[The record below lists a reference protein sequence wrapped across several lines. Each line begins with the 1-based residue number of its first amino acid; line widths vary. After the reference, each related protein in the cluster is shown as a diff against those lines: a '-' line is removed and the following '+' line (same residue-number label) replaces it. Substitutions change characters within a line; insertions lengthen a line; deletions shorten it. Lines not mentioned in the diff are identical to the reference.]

1 MGKKGTVRVWRAV
14 FALVAV
20 LALAAC
26 SLGDATGASR
36 RFKFTYGATVSGLS
50 PGEPARIWLPLA
62 AENGQQSAEM
72 LSKSLPVNDAQLGRD
87 ARYGNEMLYFSAPA
101 DADGQIRF
109 SISYL
114 VTRYAAGEEPLDDPG
129 TQIEEYALRADT
141 LVPVG
146 GKSLSWLKD
155 VTLPANQMALARV
168 LYDVVDDHMQYRK
181 DKPGWGRGDSNWA
194 CESGFGNC
202 TDFHSVFISLARAN
216 HLPAKFQI
224 GFSIPAAH
232 GIDGGSGA
240 VAGYHCWAW
249 FKPDGHGWVP
259 VDISEANKHPEKR
272 DYFFGNLDANRV
284 AFTTGRDLVL
294 DPKQSGPPLNYF
306 IFPYVEV
313 NGEPYAPGKTVT
325 TCSYEDIDQKQASA
339 TTKP

>member
-1 MGKKGTVRVWRAV
+1 MCKKRIVAIGCGL
-14 FALVAV
+14 FAIVAMLGAAGFS
-20 LALAAC
+20 LA
-26 SLGDATGASR
+26 DAPVATR
-36 RFKFTYGATVSGLS
+36 HFKFTYAATVRGLS
-50 PGEPARIWLPLA
+50 PGEPARIWVPLA
-62 AENGQQSAEM
+62 AENMQQSAEIVG
-72 LSKSLPVNDAQLGRD
+72 KSFPVNGAQFGRD

-101 DADGQIRF
+101 DADGLIRF

-114 VTRYAAGEEPLDDPG
+114 VTRYAAHEETLDDPG
-129 TQIEEYALRADT
+129 TQVEEYALRADT

-146 GKSLSWLKD
+146 GKSLSWIKD
-155 VTLPANQMALARV
+155 TTLPTDQMKLART
-168 LYDVVDDHMQYRK
+168 LYDVVDDHMQYRM
-181 DKPGWGRGDSNWA
+181 DRAGWGRGDSDWA
-194 CESGFGNC
+194 SGSEFGDC

-216 HLPAKFQI
+216 HLPAKFQM

-232 GIDGGSGA
+232 GSGE

-259 VDISEANKHPEKR
+259 VDISEANRHPEKR

-294 DPKQSGPPLNYF
+294 DPKQSGGPLNYF

-313 NGEPYAPGKTVT
+313 NGEPYATGNVVT
-325 TCSYEDIDQKQASA
+325 TCGYEDVDQMRGSA
-339 TTKP
+339 TTRR